1 MKSTFTKIT
10 SCLLA
15 LLVLLSTLSFTV
27 ESHYCG
33 DFLVDTSF
41 TGQASNCGMVM
52 SQKTA
57 TKKKTCCTDVI
68 IKTEGQDELHQVAS
82 QHKAFEKPQFLTV
95 LLFSPNN
102 RRLENCAKKKI
113 YKEASPT
120 DIPINYQILYQSFL
134 I

>member
-1 MKSTFTKIT
+1 MKHTFTKIT
-10 SCLLA
+10 SSLLA

-41 TGQASNCGMVM
+41 TGEASNCGMVM

-57 TKKKTCCTDVI
+57 TKKKSCCTDVI
-68 IKTEGQDELHQVAS
+68 IKTEGQDELQQVAS
-82 QHKAFEKPQFLTV
+82 QHKAFEKPQFLPV
-95 LLFSPNN
+95 LLFSLNN
-102 RRLENCAKKKI
+102 RHLENHSKNKI